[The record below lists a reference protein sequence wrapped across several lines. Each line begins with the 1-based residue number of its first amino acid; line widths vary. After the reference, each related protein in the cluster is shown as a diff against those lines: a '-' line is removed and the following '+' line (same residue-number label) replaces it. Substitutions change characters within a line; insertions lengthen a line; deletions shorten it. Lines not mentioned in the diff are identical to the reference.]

1 MEENMVI
8 WVLIIALLVELLA
21 IFWGTQFLE
30 RELRRHSAKAE
41 ERQAE
46 LGGTIRGLSSVLT
59 ALRRNLT
66 EMEAKRKEDAAAME
80 AQRKKDMETLLTELE
95 TATGA
100 FRMVFEKM
108 EEMPSRQDLE
118 KPLKRLEAMLE
129 DSPAGLGP
137 EREAAMS
144 KAMEEGIAS
153 ILAYTSGKAP
163 GVELR
168 L

>member
-1 MEENMVI
+1 MERLI
-8 WVLIIALLVELLA
+8 VLAAVLALVSLLA
-21 IFWGTQFLE
+21 VFWAAQFLE
-30 RELRRHSAKAE
+30 RELRRQCAKAE

-46 LGGTIRGLSSVLT
+46 LGGTIRGLSSVLA

-95 TATGA
+95 TAAGA

-118 KPLKRLEAMLE
+118 KHLKRLEAMLE